1 MHTIFTQ
8 YITLFGIPMSGI
20 VSALLGVTLCLLS
33 VIVVNAKDSLHATI
47 AGGLISVVCVLFY
60 NILRSPDVAITEIAV
75 GSALDFVFSAFVIG
89 YTNATDLYINE
100 NQRNKSLV
108 KPIINFF
115 KESKQEMLEDI
126 MLKVKRNTQSIAVFL
141 LCFALF
147 VIMSY
152 LTIHMPE
159 FGDIHSAANT
169 GVSDLYIND
178 SIATF
183 KFENIV
189 TAVLGGYR
197 GFDTLFETTVILTAA
212 FGVRYILCGRKEM
225 R

>member
-8 YITLFGIPMSGI
+8 YITLFGIPMSGV
-20 VSALLGVTLCLLS
+20 VSSLLGVVLCLLS

-47 AGGLISVVCVLFY
+47 AGGLVSVVCVLFY

-100 NQRNKSLV
+100 NQKNKSLI
-108 KPIINFF
+108 KPIVNFF
-115 KESKQEMLEDI
+115 KSTKQEMLKELTCKI
-126 MLKVKRNTQSIAVFL
+126 NRNTKNIAVFL
-141 LCFALF
+141 LCFVMF

-159 FGDIHSAANT
+159 FGDINSAANK

-212 FGVRYILCGRKEM
+212 FGVRYILCSRKEM